1 MTLVEEMKPMS
12 FHFKTEVY
20 QSHPYRAAGIVLLG
34 GLLLVPLLLS
44 LEYFV
49 PERNGVNPSSSAAL
63 WKPPHKMARLHRFL
77 AVVRTPKQRH
87 SEVLMSVI
95 HRSPEALDLNTMH
108 LNRDGL
114 RSYDY
119 IFEGKATYQG
129 VPCPNAS
136 VLVRISTPYG
146 NVTKG
151 TTTDKDGSYQLTV
164 PVQAL
169 ANDLLQWSV
178 EAYTPEFQKVE
189 LLGSKIVTEDTTV
202 SIENSLAF
210 LAD

>member
-1 MTLVEEMKPMS
+1 MN
-12 FHFKTEVY
+12 FYFKTDVY
-20 QSHPYRAAGIVLLG
+20 RSHPYRLAGIVLLG
-34 GLLLVPLLLS
+34 GLLLVPLILS
-44 LEYFV
+44 LDRFV
-49 PERNGVNPSSSAAL
+49 PNQEGVGHSDSASL
-63 WKPPHKMARLHRFL
+63 WKPARRIAQVHRFL
-77 AVVRTPKQRH
+77 ASVRRSKKRLMALTPA
-87 SEVLMSVI
+87 VPA
-95 HRSPEALDLNTMH
+95 SPDAVDLNVMH
-108 LNRDGL
+108 LNRNDL
-114 RSYDY
+114 RSYNY

-146 NVTKG
+146 NLTKG

>member
-1 MTLVEEMKPMS
+1 MN

-20 QSHPYRAAGIVLLG
+20 ESHPYRAAGIVLLG

-44 LEYFV
+44 LDYF
-49 PERNGVNPSSSAAL
+49 SSNKDGIGHGDSASL
-63 WKPPHKMARLHRFL
+63 WKPSRRIEQVHRFL
-77 AVVRTPKQRH
+77 ASVRNSKKRH
-87 SEVLMSVI
+87 VI
-95 HRSPEALDLNTMH
+95 LASKIPVSSNPVDLNVMH
-108 LNRDGL
+108 LNRNNL
-114 RSYDY
+114 RSYNY

-146 NVTKG
+146 NQTKG
-151 TTTDKDGSYQLTV
+151 TTTDKDGSYQLSV

-189 LLGSKIVTEDTTV
+189 LLGSKIVTEDDTV

-210 LAD
+210 LANE